1 VTPLVVAGGFAAQA
15 GPTHPPTPPL
25 AGRGR
30 HAKPLPMSGN
40 TIFFFL
46 ILAAMI
52 ATVVALVRGIIAFLR
67 TTEEDLKGGGVSQSG
82 LKQNKAMR
90 MRIAFQAVAIILVIL
105 LLIMSRG
112 S

>member
-1 VTPLVVAGGFAAQA
+1 MT
-15 GPTHPPTPPL
+15 
-25 AGRGR
+25 
-30 HAKPLPMSGN
+30 GN
-40 TIFFFL
+40 SIFFFL

-67 TTEEDLKGGGVSQSG
+67 TTEADLKGGGINQSG
-82 LKQNKAMR
+82 LKQNKMMR
-90 MRIAFQAVAIILVIL
+90 MRIAFQAIAVILVIL